1 MLRAC
6 AAAGAVTA
14 AASTTTNPTHRTQQK
29 NDTETPP
36 QTHHHHHHHH
46 HHHTQGPG
54 TQCDG
59 EDWLAVSALPVFDF
73 SSLHV
78 YERHMELRPEPTAQ
92 PGGGDW
98 PNWTFCGFECYIE
111 W

>member
-36 QTHHHHHHHH
+36 QTHHHHHHH